1 MRSADGAFASGAI
14 KHTIRWYFATLLSD
28 RPMTATE
35 LGAVV
40 EMTPN
45 AVRRHLRA
53 MEEAEA
59 IEVVEVRARRGA
71 GEKVYALRS
80 DFILSEQERAEL
92 SLEVRRRIDGYTLKV
107 GLGEALRSLVS
118 SPTASTQGRADNC
131 LTRIPMVLDE
141 EGWTELA
148 RIHYDSYLKVME
160 LRERVEGRLAS
171 SGEDGIRATSLI
183 LCFEVS
189 PPSL

>member
-1 MRSADGAFASGAI
+1 MSAG
-14 KHTIRWYFATLLSD
+14 
-28 RPMTATE
+28 E
-35 LGAVV
+35 LAKVV
-40 EMTPN
+40 ELEPS

-53 MEEAEA
+53 MEAAAA

-80 DFILSEQERAEL
+80 DFILSEEERAEI

-118 SPTASTQGRADNC
+118 SPTASSQGRADNC

-141 EGWTELA
+141 EGWSELA
-148 RIHYDSYLKVME
+148 RIHYDAYLKVME
-160 LRERVEGRLAS
+160 LRERVERRLRGRD
-171 SGEDGIRATSLI
+171 EEGIRATSLI
-183 LCFEVS
+183 LCFEVT
-189 PPSL
+189 PPA